1 MKITLLMHRKDKR
14 MCCCCLGDCK
24 VTKFLLYLVT
34 ADIYIEK
41 EQGGSGD
48 GDFPGGPVVKSL
60 SSSAGDAG
68 LSPHQGTKIP
78 HVIEQLSLPAAT
90 TEPMP
95 QQRKIPHDARKDPHA
110 TTKTQSSQINRNSKG
125 KKKKRLRQGSVLQSR
140 WSE

>member
-125 KKKKRLRQGSVLQSR
+125 KKKKD
-140 WSE
+140 

>member
-1 MKITLLMHRKDKR
+1 MRQWGTGKSGVLQFMGLQRVGHDLAAEQQHINYHVYVIMKITLLMHRKDKR

-24 VTKFLLYLVT
+24 VTQFLLYLVT
-34 ADIYIEK
+34 ADISIEK

-78 HVIEQLSLPAAT
+78 HVRAT
-90 TEPMP
+90 KPTC
-95 QQRKIPHDARKDPHA
+95 H
-110 TTKTQSSQINRNSKG
+110 NY
-125 KKKKRLRQGSVLQSR
+125 
-140 WSE
+140 